1 MLGPSARGFS
11 MPLKLHVRDFASPEI
26 ITIDT
31 DLGAVII
38 CNYFIFD
45 LTWER
50 SLTGFG
56 WRLVGGHSRGTC
68 ASVDIN

>member
-38 CNYFIFD
+38 CEYFI
-45 LTWER
+45 
-50 SLTGFG
+50 LTGFG
-56 WRLVGGHSRGTC
+56 RRLVGGHSRGTC